1 MAQWRALVAE
11 GDRSAARIV
20 LAKVERIDAERGVQ
34 AAARRLDI
42 SPRTHG
48 ANILAKLGVHSQPQ
62 AVLFALGYG
71 AVDVRC
77 RAPAG
82 ARPVP
87 LWMTAQ
93 QALARY

>member
-1 MAQWRALVAE
+1 VERDRDALAALDRQREQVMAEWRALVAE

-20 LAKVERIDAERGVQ
+20 LAEVERIDAERGAQ

-62 AVLFALGYG
+62 AVLFALRYG
-71 AVDVRC
+71 AVDVR
-77 RAPAG
+77 
-82 ARPVP
+82 
-87 LWMTAQ
+87 
-93 QALARY
+93 